1 MDSPIPKFHLPHWLQ
16 AIVASAGGLGLFLIA
31 FLDSSVLTFPVIN
44 DLLLIDLS
52 IQHPARMPYYAAM
65 TTIGSVA
72 GCLLLY
78 YIARKGGEAMFH
90 KHAGPRAQQIH
101 AWISRNGFLSILVT
115 ALLPPPTPFK
125 VFVIAAGALEMPV
138 RTFVLG
144 LLAARAIRF
153 FGEGFLAIR
162 YGDQAGPF
170 ILTHKLEVAGIV
182 LGIVLVLYLAS
193 RFAFGRP
200 VES

>member
-1 MDSPIPKFHLPHWLQ
+1 
-16 AIVASAGGLGLFLIA
+16 
-31 FLDSSVLTFPVIN
+31 
-44 DLLLIDLS
+44 
-52 IQHPARMPYYAAM
+52 
-65 TTIGSVA
+65 
-72 GCLLLY
+72 
-78 YIARKGGEAMFH
+78 MFH

-101 AWISRNGFLSILVT
+101 AWINRNGFLSILVT

-162 YGDQAGPF
+162 YGDQAGQF
-170 ILTHKLEVAGIV
+170 LLTHKLEVAGIV
-182 LGIVLVLYLAS
+182 LGVVLVLYLAS
-193 RFAFGRP
+193 RLAFDGRALERP
-200 VES
+200 IADLRV

>member
-1 MDSPIPKFHLPHWLQ
+1 MDSPSPQIHLPHWLQ
-16 AIVASAGGLGLFLIA
+16 AIVASTGGLGLFLIA

-52 IQHPARMPYYAAM
+52 IRFPARMPYYAAM
-65 TTIGSVA
+65 ATFGSVA

-90 KHAGPRAQQIH
+90 KQAGPRAQQIH
-101 AWISRNGFLSILVT
+101 AWIKRNGFLSILVT

-125 VFVIAAGALEMPV
+125 IFVIAAGALEMPV
-138 RTFVLG
+138 GTFVVG

-162 YGDQAGPF
+162 YGDQAGQF
-170 ILTHKLEVAGIV
+170 LLTHKLEVAGIV
-182 LGIVLVLYLAS
+182 LGIVVCLYLLS
-193 RFAFGRP
+193 RLALRP
-200 VES
+200 QKVM